1 LFDNLIISFYNW
13 LYFKNNKQEEIKHTF
28 LFYRARAITAE
39 HVIKELSM
47 LQKNFYKPDC
57 KSFEK
62 VINLYEKW
70 YDDANNKKI
79 TIFEKN
85 KKFLISVE
93 KDLIN
98 KHVSHKETRMLKK
111 FYEKHIL
118 T

>member
-1 LFDNLIISFYNW
+1 
-13 LYFKNNKQEEIKHTF
+13 
-28 LFYRARAITAE
+28 
-39 HVIKELSM
+39 M